1 MLPISL
7 DAFLGLIVGNNGFM
21 HFILQASGSPETSA
35 QLAEI
40 GAALLVLGIVALIAN
55 RLKFSVVPLY
65 LLIGLALGEGGLI
78 PLSLSE
84 EFLNTGAQIGAI
96 MLLLLLGLEYS
107 AYDLAKAFQE
117 RKSAG
122 IIDFLA
128 NGLPGFA
135 IGMIL
140 GWGFAGAL
148 ALGGITYVSSS
159 GIAAQLIKEMGY
171 RRSEVSKRAIGV
183 LVFEDLAL
191 APYLPLLT
199 SVVLGVSVFSGLITV
214 SLALAITG
222 LVILVSF
229 KGSSRFQKFLD
240 PNEPGGLLLTVFGAA
255 LLAAGL
261 ADLIGFSGVVAAF
274 LIGLLLTGEV
284 AEAARAR
291 LSPIRDIFA
300 AIFFLFF
307 GITTNPSDLPA
318 VLPLA
323 MVITAFGVAGKYV
336 VGWWVT
342 KDLTDKQ
349 SAWRVTGF
357 LTARGEFSMVIA
369 ALAAPVVLVVEL
381 QALTLA
387 YVITTAF
394 IASILL
400 RFTRSKLE
408 KS

>member
-1 MLPISL
+1 M
-7 DAFLGLIVGNNGFM
+7 FR
-21 HFILQASGSPETSA
+21 ILQASGQAPENA
-35 QLAEI
+35 ALLAEI

-65 LLIGLALGEGGLI
+65 LLIGLAIGEGGLV

-107 AYDLAKAFQE
+107 AYDLAKAFKE

-122 IIDFLA
+122 LIDFVA
-128 NGLPGFA
+128 NATPGFVL
-135 IGMIL
+135 GLLL
-140 GWGFAGAL
+140 GWGVGGAL
-148 ALGGITYVSSS
+148 ALAGITYVSSS
-159 GIAAQLIKEMGY
+159 GIAAQLIKEMGW

-199 SVVLGVSVFSGLITV
+199 SIVLGVSAVSGIISV

-229 KGSSRFQKFLD
+229 RGSAKWSKILD

-284 AEAARAR
+284 AETARAR

-307 GITTNPSDLPA
+307 GITTDPADLPA

-323 MVITAFGVAGKYV
+323 LLLTVLGIAGKYL

-342 KDLTDKQ
+342 RDLSDPL
-349 SAWRVTGF
+349 SAWRATGF
-357 LTARGEFSMVIA
+357 LIARGEFSMVIA
-369 ALAAPVVLVVEL
+369 ALAAPIVIDLEL

-387 YVITTAF
+387 YVILTAF
-394 IASILL
+394 AASVVL
-400 RFTRSKLE
+400 RYSRSRLE
-408 KS
+408 KR

>member
-1 MLPISL
+1 M
-7 DAFLGLIVGNNGFM
+7 FT
-21 HFILQASGSPETSA
+21 ILQASGQSPENSML
-35 QLAEI
+35 LAEI
-40 GAALLVLGIVALIAN
+40 GAALLVLGIVAFIAN
-55 RLKFSVVPLY
+55 KLKFSVVPLY
-65 LLIGLALGEGGLI
+65 LLIGLAIGEGGLV

-107 AYDLAKAFQE
+107 AYDLAKAFQD

-122 IIDFLA
+122 LIDFVA
-128 NGLPGFA
+128 NATPGFVL
-135 IGMIL
+135 GWLL
-140 GWGFAGAL
+140 GWGLGGAL
-148 ALGGITYVSSS
+148 ALAGITYVSSS
-159 GIAAQLIKEMGY
+159 GIAAQLIKEMGW

-199 SVVLGVSVFSGLITV
+199 SIVLGVSAVSGIISV

-229 KGSSRFQKFLD
+229 RGTAKWSKILD

-261 ADLIGFSGVVAAF
+261 ADLVGFSGVVAAF

-284 AEAARAR
+284 AETARAR
-291 LSPIRDIFA
+291 LSPIRDIFS

-307 GITTNPSDLPA
+307 GITTDPADLPA

-323 MVITAFGVAGKYV
+323 LLLTALGIAGKYL

-342 KDLTDKQ
+342 RDLSDPM
-349 SAWRVTGF
+349 SAWRATGF
-357 LTARGEFSMVIA
+357 LIARGEFSMVIA
-369 ALAAPVVLVVEL
+369 ALAAPIVLGIQL

-387 YVITTAF
+387 YVIMTAF
-394 IASILL
+394 AASVVL
-400 RFTRSKLE
+400 RLSRSQLDRR
-408 KS
+408 

>member
-1 MLPISL
+1 MFAL
-7 DAFLGLIVGNNGFM
+7 DNCHMSEAFFAAGASQQTAGL
-21 HFILQASGSPETSA
+21 
-35 QLAEI
+35 LAEV
-40 GAALLVLGIVALIAN
+40 GGALLVLGIVAFIAN

-65 LLIGLALGEGGLI
+65 LLIGLAIGEGGLI
-78 PLSLSE
+78 PISLSE

-107 AYDLAKAFQE
+107 AYDLAKAFKE
-117 RKSAG
+117 RKGAG
-122 IIDFLA
+122 VIDFLA
-128 NGLPGFA
+128 NATPGFL
-135 IGMIL
+135 IGWLL
-140 GWGFAGAL
+140 GWGLGGAL

-159 GIAAQLIKEMGY
+159 GIAAQLIKEMGW

-199 SVVLGVSVFSGLITV
+199 AVVLGASAWTGVISVAV
-214 SLALAITG
+214 ALAITG
-222 LVILVSF
+222 LVILISF
-229 KGSSRFQKFLD
+229 RGTARWSKILD

-261 ADLIGFSGVVAAF
+261 ADMIGFSGVVAAF
-274 LIGLLLTGEV
+274 LLGLLLTGEV
-284 AEAARAR
+284 AETARAK

-307 GITTNPSDLPA
+307 GITTDPADIVA

-323 MVITAFGVAGKYV
+323 LLITVLGVGGKYL

-342 KDLTDKQ
+342 RDLNDPMA
-349 SAWRVTGF
+349 AWRTAGF
-357 LTARGEFSMVIA
+357 LIARGEFSMVIA
-369 ALAAPVVLVVEL
+369 ALAAPIVLGVEL

-387 YVITTAF
+387 YVILTAF
-394 IASILL
+394 IASVVL
-400 RFTRSKLE
+400 RISRSKLGH
-408 KS
+408 

>member
-1 MLPISL
+1 M
-7 DAFLGLIVGNNGFM
+7 
-21 HFILQASGSPETSA
+21 PESVFAAAATGESA
-35 QLAEI
+35 ALLAEV
-40 GAALLVLGIVALIAN
+40 GAALLLLGVVAFIAN

-65 LLIGLALGEGGLI
+65 LLIGLAIGEGGFI

-107 AYDLAKAFQE
+107 AYDLAKAFRE

-122 IIDFLA
+122 VIDFFA
-128 NGLPGFA
+128 NATPGFLL
-135 IGMIL
+135 GWFL
-140 GWGFAGAL
+140 GWGIGGAL

-159 GIAAQLIKEMGY
+159 GIAAQLIKEMGW

-199 SVVLGVSVFSGLITV
+199 AVVLGASAWTGVISVGV
-214 SLALAITG
+214 ALAITG
-222 LVILVSF
+222 AVILISF
-229 KGSSRFQKFLD
+229 RGTARWSKILD

-261 ADLIGFSGVVAAF
+261 ADMIGFSGVVAAF

-284 AEAARAR
+284 AETARAR

-307 GITTNPSDLPA
+307 GITTNPADLPA

-323 MVITAFGVAGKYV
+323 LLLTALGIGGKYL

-342 KDLTDKQ
+342 RDLNDPM
-349 SAWRVTGF
+349 SAWRTTGF
-357 LTARGEFSMVIA
+357 LIARGEFSMVIA
-369 ALAAPVVLVVEL
+369 ALAAPIVLGIEL

-387 YVITTAF
+387 YVILTAF
-394 IASILL
+394 AASAVL
-400 RFTRSKLE
+400 RFSRSKLA
-408 KS
+408 

>member
-1 MLPISL
+1 MLR
-7 DAFLGLIVGNNGFM
+7 
-21 HFILQASGSPETSA
+21 ILQASSQAPENA
-35 QLAEI
+35 ALLAEI
-40 GAALLVLGIVALIAN
+40 GGALLVLGVVAFIAN

-65 LLIGLALGEGGLI
+65 LLIGLAIGEGGLV

-107 AYDLAKAFQE
+107 AYDLAKAFKE

-122 IIDFLA
+122 FIDFFA
-128 NGLPGFA
+128 NATPGFVL
-135 IGMIL
+135 GLFL
-140 GWGFAGAL
+140 GWGIGGAL
-148 ALGGITYVSSS
+148 ALAGITYVSSS
-159 GIAAQLIKEMGY
+159 GIAAQLIKEMGW

-199 SVVLGVSVFSGLITV
+199 SIVLGVSAVSGIISV

-229 KGSSRFQKFLD
+229 RGSAKWSKILD

-261 ADLIGFSGVVAAF
+261 ADMVGFSGVVAAF

-284 AEAARAR
+284 AETARAR

-307 GITTNPSDLPA
+307 GITTNPADLPA

-323 MVITAFGVAGKYV
+323 LLLTVLGIAGKYL

-342 KDLTDKQ
+342 RDLTDPM
-349 SAWRVTGF
+349 SAWRATGF
-357 LTARGEFSMVIA
+357 LIARGEFSMVIA
-369 ALAAPVVLVVEL
+369 ALAAPIVLTLEL

-387 YVITTAF
+387 YVILTAF
-394 IASILL
+394 AASVVL
-400 RFTRSKLE
+400 RFSRSRLE
-408 KS
+408 KR

>member
-1 MLPISL
+1 MFH
-7 DAFLGLIVGNNGFM
+7 FLE
-21 HFILQASGSPETSA
+21 ATSA
-35 QLAEI
+35 NPADSVMLAEI
-40 GAALLVLGIVALIAN
+40 GAALLVLGIVAFIAN

-65 LLIGLALGEGGLI
+65 LLIGLAIGEGGI
-78 PLSLSE
+78 VPLSVSE
-84 EFLNTGAQIGAI
+84 EFMNTGAQIGAI

-122 IIDFLA
+122 LIDFLA
-128 NGLPGFA
+128 NSIPGFV
-135 IGMIL
+135 L
-140 GWGFAGAL
+140 AL
-148 ALGGITYVSSS
+148 ALGWGLGGAFALAGITYVSSS
-159 GIAAQLIKEMGY
+159 GIAAQLIKELGW

-199 SVVLGVSVFSGLITV
+199 SVVLGVAVWSGFVSVA
-214 SLALAITG
+214 LALGITG
-222 LVILVSF
+222 LVILISF
-229 KGSSRFQKFLD
+229 RGSSKLVKILD

-261 ADLIGFSGVVAAF
+261 ADLVGFSGVVAAF

-284 AEAARAR
+284 AETARAR

-307 GITTNPSDLPA
+307 GITTNPADLPA

-323 MVITAFGVAGKYV
+323 IGLAVLGIAGKYL

-342 KDLTDKQ
+342 RDLSDKL
-349 SAWRVTGF
+349 SAWRATGF
-357 LTARGEFSMVIA
+357 LIARGEFSMVIA
-369 ALAAPVVLVVEL
+369 ALAAPIVIGVEL

-387 YVITTAF
+387 YVIITAF
-394 IASILL
+394 AASIVL
-400 RFTRSKLE
+400 RFTRSSLE
-408 KS
+408 RR

>member
-1 MLPISL
+1 MFRNSL
-7 DAFLGLIVGNNGFM
+7 EAFSSHSVGDNGNM
-21 HFILQASGSPETSA
+21 HFILQASGSAETSA

-40 GAALLVLGIVALIAN
+40 GAALLVLGLVALVAN
-55 RLKFSVVPLY
+55 KLKFSVVPLY

-107 AYDLAKAFQE
+107 AYDLAKAFKE

-122 IIDFLA
+122 VVDFLA

-135 IGMIL
+135 VGLLL
-140 GWGFAGAL
+140 GWGLPGAL

-199 SVVLGVSVFSGLITV
+199 SVVLGVGVFSGLLTV

-229 KGSSRFQKFLD
+229 RGSSRFQKFLD

-284 AEAARAR
+284 AEAARSR
-291 LSPIRDIFA
+291 LAPIRDIFA

-307 GITTNPSDLPA
+307 GITTNPANLPA

-323 MVITAFGVAGKYV
+323 AVITVIGVAGKYA

-342 KDLTDKQ
+342 RDLTDKQ

-369 ALAAPVVLVVEL
+369 ALAAPVVLNVKL

-387 YVITTAF
+387 YVILTAL

-400 RFTRSKLE
+400 RLTRTKLE
-408 KS
+408 R

>member
-1 MLPISL
+1 MLR
-7 DAFLGLIVGNNGFM
+7 
-21 HFILQASGSPETSA
+21 ILQASSQAPENSA
-35 QLAEI
+35 LLAEI
-40 GAALLVLGIVALIAN
+40 GAALLVLGIVAFIAN

-65 LLIGLALGEGGLI
+65 LLIGLSIGEGGLI

-107 AYDLAKAFQE
+107 AYDLAKAFKE

-128 NGLPGFA
+128 NATPGFVL
-135 IGMIL
+135 GLLL
-140 GWGFAGAL
+140 GWGIGGAL
-148 ALGGITYVSSS
+148 ALAGITYVSSS
-159 GIAAQLIKEMGY
+159 GIAAQLIKEMGW

-199 SVVLGVSVFSGLITV
+199 SIVLGVSAVSGIISV

-229 KGSSRFQKFLD
+229 RGTAKWCKILD

-261 ADLIGFSGVVAAF
+261 ADMVGFSGVVAAF

-323 MVITAFGVAGKYV
+323 LLLTVLGIAGKYL

-342 KDLTDKQ
+342 RDLTDPL
-349 SAWRVTGF
+349 SAWRATGF
-357 LTARGEFSMVIA
+357 LIARGEFSMVIA
-369 ALAAPVVLVVEL
+369 ALAAPIVLNLEL

-387 YVITTAF
+387 YVILTAF
-394 IASILL
+394 AASVVL
-400 RFTRSKLE
+400 RFSRSRLE
-408 KS
+408 KR

>member
-1 MLPISL
+1 MAESVF
-7 DAFLGLIVGNNGFM
+7 A
-21 HFILQASGSPETSA
+21 AAASA
-35 QLAEI
+35 QTAALLAEV
-40 GAALLVLGIVALIAN
+40 GAALLLLGIVAFIAN

-65 LLIGLALGEGGLI
+65 LLIGLAIGEGGVV

-107 AYDLAKAFQE
+107 AYDLAKAFRE

-122 IIDFLA
+122 VIDFFA
-128 NGLPGFA
+128 NATPGFLL
-135 IGMIL
+135 GWFL
-140 GWGFAGAL
+140 GWGIGGAL

-159 GIAAQLIKEMGY
+159 GIAAQLIKEMGW

-199 SVVLGVSVFSGLITV
+199 AVVLGASAWTGVISVAV
-214 SLALAITG
+214 ALAITG
-222 LVILVSF
+222 AVILISF
-229 KGSSRFQKFLD
+229 RGTARWSKILD

-261 ADLIGFSGVVAAF
+261 ADMIGFSGVVAAF

-284 AEAARAR
+284 AETARAR

-307 GITTNPSDLPA
+307 GITTNPADLPA

-323 MVITAFGVAGKYV
+323 LVLTVLGIGGKYL

-342 KDLTDKQ
+342 RDLNDPM
-349 SAWRVTGF
+349 SAWRTTGF
-357 LTARGEFSMVIA
+357 LIARGEFSMVIA
-369 ALAAPVVLVVEL
+369 ALAAPIVLGIEL

-387 YVITTAF
+387 YVILTAF
-394 IASILL
+394 AASAVL
-400 RFTRSKLE
+400 RFSRSKLA
-408 KS
+408 

>member
-1 MLPISL
+1 VSET
-7 DAFLGLIVGNNGFM
+7 LI
-21 HFILQASGSPETSA
+21 AAAGSTDTAALLTEV
-35 QLAEI
+35 
-40 GAALLVLGIVALIAN
+40 GAALLVLGIVALVAN

-107 AYDLAKAFQE
+107 AYDLAKAFKD

-122 IIDFLA
+122 VIDFLA
-128 NGLPGFA
+128 NATPGFV
-135 IGMIL
+135 IGWLL
-140 GWGFAGAL
+140 GWGVGGAL
-148 ALGGITYVSSS
+148 ALAGITYVSSS
-159 GIAAQLIKEMGY
+159 GIAAQLIKEMGW

-199 SVVLGVSVFSGLITV
+199 AVVLGVSAWTGIISV
-214 SLALAITG
+214 SIALAITG
-222 LVILVSF
+222 LVILISF
-229 KGSSRFQKFLD
+229 KGNTRWLKILD
-240 PNEPGGLLLTVFGAA
+240 PNEPGGLMLTVFGAA

-274 LIGLLLTGEV
+274 LIGLLLSGEV
-284 AEAARAR
+284 AETARAR
-291 LSPIRDIFA
+291 LSPIRDVFA

-307 GITTNPSDLPA
+307 GITTNPADLPA

-323 MVITAFGVAGKYV
+323 LLLTGLGVAGKFL

-342 KDLTDKQ
+342 RDMHDPLST
-349 SAWRVTGF
+349 WRATGF
-357 LTARGEFSMVIA
+357 LIARGEFSMVIA
-369 ALAAPVVLVVEL
+369 ALAAPIVLGLEL

-387 YVITTAF
+387 YVILTAF
-394 IASILL
+394 VASVVM
-400 RFTRSKLE
+400 RFTRSKLADI
-408 KS
+408 

>member
-1 MLPISL
+1 MFQ
-7 DAFLGLIVGNNGFM
+7 FLTA
-21 HFILQASGSPETSA
+21 ASTNPADSVLLT
-35 QLAEI
+35 EI
-40 GAALLVLGIVALIAN
+40 GAALLVLGIVAFIAN

-65 LLIGLALGEGGLI
+65 LLIGLAIGEGGI
-78 PLSLSE
+78 VPMSVSE
-84 EFLNTGAQIGAI
+84 EFLNTGSQIGAI

-107 AYDLAKAFQE
+107 AYDLSKAFKE
-117 RKSAG
+117 RKSSG
-122 IIDFLA
+122 LIDFLA
-128 NGLPGFA
+128 NSIPGFVL
-135 IGMIL
+135 GLVM
-140 GWGFAGAL
+140 GWGVAGAFAL
-148 ALGGITYVSSS
+148 AGITYVSSS
-159 GIAAQLIKEMGY
+159 GIAAQLIKEMGW

-199 SVVLGVSVFSGLITV
+199 SIVLGVSAVSGIISV

-229 KGSSRFQKFLD
+229 RGSAKWSKILD

-261 ADLIGFSGVVAAF
+261 ADLVGFSGVVAAF

-284 AEAARAR
+284 AETARAR

-307 GITTNPSDLPA
+307 GITTNPADLPA

-323 MVITAFGVAGKYV
+323 LLLTALGIAGKFL

-342 KDLTDKQ
+342 RDLTDPM
-349 SAWRVTGF
+349 SAWRATGF
-357 LTARGEFSMVIA
+357 LIARGEFSMVIA
-369 ALAAPVVLVVEL
+369 ALAAPIVLTLEL

-387 YVITTAF
+387 YVIMTAF
-394 IASILL
+394 AASVVL
-400 RFTRSKLE
+400 RFSRSRLE
-408 KS
+408 KR

>member
-1 MLPISL
+1 MTESVV
-7 DAFLGLIVGNNGFM
+7 A
-21 HFILQASGSPETSA
+21 AAASA
-35 QLAEI
+35 QTAALLAEV
-40 GAALLVLGIVALIAN
+40 GAALLLLGVVAFIAN

-65 LLIGLALGEGGLI
+65 LLIGLAIGEGGVV

-107 AYDLAKAFQE
+107 AYDLAKAFRD

-122 IIDFLA
+122 VIDFLA
-128 NGLPGFA
+128 NATPGF
-135 IGMIL
+135 IL
-140 GWGFAGAL
+140 GWLLGWGIGGAL

-159 GIAAQLIKEMGY
+159 GIAAQLIKEMGW

-199 SVVLGVSVFSGLITV
+199 AVVLGASAWTGVISVAV
-214 SLALAITG
+214 ALAITG
-222 LVILVSF
+222 AVILISF
-229 KGSSRFQKFLD
+229 RGTARWSKILD

-261 ADLIGFSGVVAAF
+261 ADMIGFSGVVAAF

-284 AEAARAR
+284 AETARAR

-307 GITTNPSDLPA
+307 GITTNPADLPA

-323 MVITAFGVAGKYV
+323 LLLTALGIGGKYL

-342 KDLTDKQ
+342 RDLNDPM
-349 SAWRVTGF
+349 SAWRTTGF
-357 LTARGEFSMVIA
+357 LIARGEFSMVIA
-369 ALAAPVVLVVEL
+369 ALAAPIVLGVEL

-387 YVITTAF
+387 YVILTAF
-394 IASILL
+394 AASAVL
-400 RFTRSKLE
+400 RFSRSKLA
-408 KS
+408 